1 MLAHRVRL
9 RFWSL
14 AVAVPA
20 LAALALAAV
29 AGDQTAANSADGRY
43 LATAYNIS
51 GVTASGLYTQRHIVA
66 ADPDVLPL
74 GSIIRIRGAG
84 QYSGEYVVADTGAKI
99 QGRHIDIYIPSLA
112 ACMKF
117 GVKHVEVQVLHVG
130 KNTHQS
136 AKAAYRQVREDVAES
151 GNMQGLADAEANAQ
165 SAMGAGQQ

>member
-117 GVKHVEVQVLHVG
+117 GVKHVDVHVVQVG
-130 KNTHQS
+130 RNTQRS
-136 AKAAYRQVREDVAES
+136 AKAAYQQMRQDVAES
-151 GNMQGLADAEANAQ
+151 GNMQGLADAEADSQTAIRT
-165 SAMGAGQQ
+165 GQE

>member
-1 MLAHRVRL
+1 MLRHRTRF

-14 AVAVPA
+14 VGAVPTV
-20 LAALALAAV
+20 AALALAAV
-29 AGDQTAANSADGRY
+29 AGDQAPGNPADGRY

-51 GVTASGLYTQRHIVA
+51 GVTASGLYTHRHIVA
-66 ADPDVLPL
+66 ADPDILPL
-74 GSIIRIRGAG
+74 GSIVRVRGAG
-84 QYSGEYVVADTGAKI
+84 RYSGEYVVADTGAKI
-99 QGRHIDIYIPSLA
+99 QGRHIDIYIPTLA
-112 ACMKF
+112 ACIKF

-165 SAMGAGQQ
+165 RAMGAGQQ